1 MSVILG
7 LKLLLFKGSTRTISH
22 SLLIDF
28 IKQNMIIFYLEL
40 FMLNYKI

>member
-7 LKLLLFKGSTRTISH
+7 LKLLLFKGSH

-28 IKQNMIIFYLEL
+28 IKQNMIIFYLKL